1 MHGEPNMATRK
12 PKEEVVKKETPV
24 KAVPKKTV
32 KPRAKKVVVEETAA
46 PKNKAQASKMKQ
58 PWVAVL
64 ETHVNPADPSNG
76 FFELDWNEYFIV
88 QLKQAGYFGEN
99 EEAVVDQWFKELCR
113 NIGAEEGVDMGRRGS
128 GYINVQKVADGKA
141 EIS

>member
-1 MHGEPNMATRK
+1 MVT
-12 PKEEVVKKETPV
+12 
-24 KAVPKKTV
+24 KKTPAK
-32 KPRAKKVVVEETAA
+32 KPAVEKKAAPRKTAPKKVVEEVKPVRKPRVKKVYGSAKEEATA
-46 PKNKAQASKMKQ
+46 KKQ

-64 ETHVNPADPSNG
+64 ETHVNPQDPGNG

-88 QLKQAGYFGEN
+88 QLKQAGFFGES
-99 EEAVVDQWFKELCR
+99 EEAIVDQWFKELCK
-113 NIGAEEGVDMGRRGS
+113 NIGADEGVDMERRGS